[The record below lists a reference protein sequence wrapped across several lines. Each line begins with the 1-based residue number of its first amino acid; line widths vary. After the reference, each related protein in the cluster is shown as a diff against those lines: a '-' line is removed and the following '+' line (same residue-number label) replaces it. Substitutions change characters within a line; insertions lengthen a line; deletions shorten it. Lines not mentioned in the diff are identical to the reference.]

1 MYSQCYIQ
9 QKSNRIHIPSMKL
22 KHIHSNLLISNKTT
36 LAARAKVKSFQ
47 TGVTLVELMVA
58 MAISLFLLIA
68 IGLVYSS
75 SKAGFSYANNTVRM
89 SEDGTFALDSM
100 SRDIRM
106 AAYGGC
112 AGTKFVD
119 NPLLVGTKSTPKL
132 FNATSPQ
139 FDYSVTNPAPNPF
152 SGLALAA
159 SNAVQGF
166 KGDDT
171 ASSTARTAMGIDS
184 STSFTASTTMPMLYV
199 SGGSEK
205 ALQVSAGTATGAA
218 AITFPG
224 DPLKWENDN
233 TLAFRIISDC
243 KNSEVFR
250 STSMNAAGS
259 MATDKPLLNG
269 YDADAVVTTLISS
282 TYFLAKRNG
291 ATTSSLYRQYFNG
304 WKRVNEELVPNV
316 EAITFQYGL
325 STSCIGGVGPP
336 CTAANP
342 PAFVADKYVKD
353 TDADFAT
360 MDWSRVVSIR
370 MGLIMVTEDNGQTA
384 KASTTTDEID
394 WIKGKYVVPT
404 ADRRL
409 RRAYSTTVTIRNRS
423 GL

>member
-1 MYSQCYIQ
+1 
-9 QKSNRIHIPSMKL
+9 
-22 KHIHSNLLISNKTT
+22 
-36 LAARAKVKSFQ
+36 
-47 TGVTLVELMVA
+47 MVA

-75 SKAGFSYANNTVRM
+75 SKTGFAYSNNTVRM
-89 SEDGTFALDSM
+89 SEDATFSLDTM

-139 FDYSVTNPAPNPF
+139 YVPSVTNPSPNPF

-159 SNAVQGF
+159 SNAIQGF
-166 KGDDT
+166 KGTDT
-171 ASSTARTAMGIDS
+171 ASGTARTAMGIDS

-199 SGGSEK
+199 SGGSER
-205 ALQVSAGTATGAA
+205 ALQVSVATAAGAGT
-218 AITFPG
+218 ITLPG
-224 DPLKWENDN
+224 DPLKWANDA
-233 TLAFRIISDC
+233 TLTFRIISDC

-250 STSMNAAGS
+250 STVMNAAGS
-259 MATDKPLLNG
+259 MTTDKPLLNG
-269 YDADAVVTTLISS
+269 YDADAIVTPLISS
-282 TYFLAKRNG
+282 TYFLAKRTDAN
-291 ATTSSLYRQYFNG
+291 TNSLYRQYFNG
-304 WKRVNEELVPNV
+304 KKRENEELVPNV
-316 EAITFQYGL
+316 EAITFQYGVN
-325 STSCIGGVGPP
+325 TSCLGGVAAP

-342 PAFVADKYVKD
+342 PAFVADIYVKD
-353 TDADFAT
+353 SDANFAT
-360 MDWSRVVSIR
+360 IDWSRVVSIR
-370 MGLIMVTEDNGQTA
+370 MGLIMVTEDNGQTTA
-384 KASTTTDEID
+384 SSTTADEIP
-394 WIKGKYVVPT
+394 WIGENGKYKVPS

>member
-1 MYSQCYIQ
+1 
-9 QKSNRIHIPSMKL
+9 MKL
-22 KHIHSNLLISNKTT
+22 KHIHSDMLSAQKS
-36 LAARAKVKSFQ
+36 AFKARARVKSFQ

-132 FNATSPQ
+132 LNATSPQ
-139 FDYSVTNPAPNPF
+139 FVPSVTNPAPNPF

-171 ASSTARTAMGIDS
+171 ASGTARTAMGIDS

-199 SGGSEK
+199 SGGSER
-205 ALQVSAGTATGAA
+205 ALQVSAGLASGATE
-218 AITFPG
+218 INFPG
-224 DPLKWENDN
+224 DPLKWFNDSAL
-233 TLAFRIISDC
+233 TFRIISDC

-250 STSMNAAGS
+250 STSMTTAGK
-259 MATDKPLLNG
+259 MTTDKPLLNG
-269 YDADAVVTTLISS
+269 YDADAVVTPLISS
-282 TYFLAKRNG
+282 TYFLATRKNG
-291 ATTSSLYRQYFNG
+291 AATSSLYRQYFDG
-304 WKRVNEELVPNV
+304 VKRQNEELVPNV
-316 EAITFQYGL
+316 EAITFQYGEN
-325 STSCIGGVGPP
+325 TSCLGGVAPP

-342 PAFVADKYVKD
+342 PAFVADVYR
-353 TDADFAT
+353 TDAT
-360 MDWSRVVSIR
+360 SVVDWSRVVSIR
-370 MGLIMVTEDNGQTA
+370 VGLIMVTEDNGQAVKTSA
-384 KASTTTDEID
+384 TTETIP
-394 WIKGKYVVPT
+394 WIAGDYAVPT